1 VTGVGPQCTQRRAP
15 VNELEC
21 KQILKSPS
29 EVNLVTESTETG
41 HKVTDAR
48 TLSGEGA
55 KNELSRE

>member
-1 VTGVGPQCTQRRAP
+1 MTAVGPQCTQHRAP

-29 EVNLVTESTETG
+29 EVNLATESTETG